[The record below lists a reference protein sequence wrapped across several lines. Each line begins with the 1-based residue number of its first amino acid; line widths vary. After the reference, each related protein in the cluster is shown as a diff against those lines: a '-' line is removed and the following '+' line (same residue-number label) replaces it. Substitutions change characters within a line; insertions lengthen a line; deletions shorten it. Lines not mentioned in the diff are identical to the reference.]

1 MKQLYTTKQ
10 VVGGLLLVI
19 LFIMVFILN
28 MLNKEYNMLITPILV
43 GLTLCLLAYILVLNE
58 IITTK
63 KKLLLKKDKYVF
75 KTCPDDY
82 TTKVNFLGKVKEIEC
97 INSNKSISNFLLQS
111 TEKKCDE
118 GNYGCFNKENN
129 RTKKCENIKTFF
141 QSDTDVNGG
150 ILNNW
155 AEYQNQCIL

>member
-75 KTCPDDY
+75 KTCPNDY

-97 INSNKSISNFLLQS
+97 INK
-111 TEKKCDE
+111 
-118 GNYGCFNKENN
+118 
-129 RTKKCENIKTFF
+129 IK
-141 QSDTDVNGG
+141 
-150 ILNNW
+150 
-155 AEYQNQCIL
+155 